1 MRLTIAAAALMG
13 LTALTPAFAAE
24 VECKQPEASW
34 KPVEE
39 LKTKLTAEGWT
50 IVADAE
56 PIWIHALSGM
66 LRAMADDYGVLAVI
80 EVAGDQLQVSVPL
93 TAFSEGRPFSISD
106 PLLGVA

>member
-50 IVADAE
+50 IKNVKTDEGCYEVYATDKDGKKVEVYFDPVTFE
-56 PIWIHALSGM
+56 PVGEDS
-66 LRAMADDYGVLAVI
+66 
-80 EVAGDQLQVSVPL
+80 
-93 TAFSEGRPFSISD
+93 
-106 PLLGVA
+106 

>member
-50 IVADAE
+50 IKNVKIEDGCYEVYGKDEKGQRVEIFFDPVSFEAVG
-56 PIWIHALSGM
+56 S
-66 LRAMADDYGVLAVI
+66 DD
-80 EVAGDQLQVSVPL
+80 
-93 TAFSEGRPFSISD
+93 
-106 PLLGVA
+106 